1 MPLHPLTPTASAWD
15 AFVTAHPRAHI
26 LQLSA
31 WGALKSAFGWRAER
45 VALAEADGRIVAGA
59 QVLFRRLPLRL
70 GTMAYIPAG
79 PLVNWE
85 DAAQVRALL
94 AALDGVARRHRA
106 ALLKI
111 EPGLGLAGVDFAAH
125 GFRPSPQTVQ
135 PPRTVVLDLR
145 DDEDAILARMNQGTR
160 RNIRKSAR
168 FEVQI
173 REGTRADVARFCAM
187 IAETGARAGFGVHTC
202 AYYERAYALFVP
214 SGRAALLMGSY
225 AGEDLAGVMVFAL
238 GDWAWYFYGASS
250 SRERQRMASYGVQW
264 AGIRWAKARGAKW
277 YDMYGVPDAEPEVL
291 EAQFRER
298 SDGLWGVYRFK
309 RGWGGQVMRSVGA
322 WDRPYNRALYAAYTW
337 ALRATSRKGGA
348 R

>member
-1 MPLHPLTPTASAWD
+1 MSWQPCSPTPEQWD
-15 AFVTAHPRAHI
+15 AFVRAHPRAHI
-26 LQLSA
+26 LQLSG
-31 WGALKSAFGWRAER
+31 WGALKSAFGWWAER
-45 VALAEADGRIVAGA
+45 VALADTEEQIIAGA

-79 PLVNWE
+79 PLVNWA
-85 DAAQVRALL
+85 DTAQVHALL
-94 AALDGVARRHRA
+94 AAVDEVARQNHA

-111 EPGLGLAGVDFAAH
+111 EPGLGLEGVDFRAY
-125 GFRPSPQTVQ
+125 GFRLSPQTVQ

-145 DDEDAILARMNQGTR
+145 EDEGAILARMNQGTR

-173 REGTRADVARFCAM
+173 REGTRADVRSFCALV
-187 IAETGARAGFGVHTC
+187 AETGARAGFGVHTC
-202 AYYERAYALFVP
+202 AYYERAYELFAP
-214 SGRAALLMGSY
+214 SGDAALLLGSY
-225 AGEDLAGVMVFAL
+225 AGQDLAGVMVFAL

-250 SRERQRMASYGVQW
+250 TRERQRMASYGVQW

-277 YDMYGVPDAEPEVL
+277 YDMYGVPDAEPQVL

-322 WDRPYNRALYAAYTW
+322 WDRPYNRALYAAY
-337 ALRATSRKGGA
+337 ALAARWLARKGGA

>member
-1 MPLHPLTPTASAWD
+1 MSLQPLNPTPTQWD
-15 AFVTAHPRAHI
+15 AFVRAHPRAHI

-31 WGALKSAFGWRAER
+31 WGALKSVFGWRAER

-70 GTMAYIPAG
+70 GTLAYVPAG
-79 PLVNWE
+79 PLVDWD
-85 DAAQVRALL
+85 DAPQVRALL
-94 AALDGVARRHRA
+94 SAVDRVARRHRA

-111 EPGLGLAGVDFAAH
+111 EPGLGLADVDFAAH
-125 GFRPSPQTVQ
+125 GFRRSPQTVQ

-145 DDEDAILARMNQGTR
+145 ADEDAILARMNQGTR

-173 REGTRADVARFCAM
+173 REGTRADVASFCAM

-202 AYYERAYALFVP
+202 AYYERAYELFVP
-214 SGRAALLMGSY
+214 SGHAALLMGSY
-225 AGEDLAGVMVFAL
+225 AGQDLAGVMVFAL

-250 SRERQRMASYGVQW
+250 SQERQRMASYGVQW
-264 AGIRWAKARGAKW
+264 AGIRWAKARGAQW
-277 YDMYGVPDAEPEVL
+277 YDMYGVPDAEPETL

-309 RGWGGQVMRSVGA
+309 RGWGGQVVRSVGA
-322 WDRPYNRALYAAYTW
+322 WDRPYNRALYAVY
-337 ALRATSRKGGA
+337 ALAVRRTRRGGGA
-348 R
+348 Q

>member
-1 MPLHPLTPTASAWD
+1 MNRQPLTPPPTQWD

-31 WGALKSAFGWRAER
+31 WGTLKSAFGWRAER
-45 VALAEADGRIVAGA
+45 VALAGTGGQIVAGA

-79 PLVNWE
+79 PLVDWE

-94 AALDGVARRHRA
+94 AAIDGVARRHRA

-111 EPGLGLAGVDFAAH
+111 EPGLGLAEVDFAAH

-145 DDEDAILARMNQGTR
+145 NDEDAILARMNQGTR

-168 FEVQI
+168 FEVHI
-173 REGTRADVARFCAM
+173 REGTSADVASFCAM
-187 IAETGARAGFGVHTC
+187 IAETGARGNFGVHTC

-214 SGRAALLMGSY
+214 SGHAVLLMGSH
-225 AGEDLAGVMVFAL
+225 AGQDLAGVMVFAL

-250 SRERQRMASYGVQW
+250 SHERQRMASYGVQW

-277 YDMYGVPDAEPEVL
+277 YDMYGVPDAEPETL

-298 SDGLWGVYRFK
+298 PDGLWGVYRFK

-322 WDRPYNRALYAAYTW
+322 WDRPYSRALYAVYVLAARW
-337 ALRATSRKGGA
+337 MARKGGA